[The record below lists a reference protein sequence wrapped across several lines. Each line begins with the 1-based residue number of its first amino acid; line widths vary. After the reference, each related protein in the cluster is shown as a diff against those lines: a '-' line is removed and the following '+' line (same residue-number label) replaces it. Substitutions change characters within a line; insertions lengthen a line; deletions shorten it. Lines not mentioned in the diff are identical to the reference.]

1 MKAKIVVLL
10 IAVFL
15 PRFCL
20 AADDVE
26 SLFNK
31 ALEHLVKNGYAGDTS
46 TAERY
51 LEAVLEHEP
60 NHLEAIWLR
69 LLLKLPSRNSRLIER
84 PASLSA
90 IGTEF
95 KRLAK
100 LAKEA
105 KKTAFLHYITARHA
119 EAYDAYDRALSEI
132 DKALVLEPTSAR
144 YLFTKG
150 RLLVDY
156 GSAIKQDREIEN
168 GISLV
173 RKAKELA
180 KKYPNRFARDADY
193 DFEIAH
199 AISTLHKGRWDE
211 VVEYYRRFIEQ
222 SESSLV
228 YAFAWNNMSIAYRH
242 LGECDKAKEA
252 AEKAIK
258 VTKFGAAEWNR
269 RIAEFCIEMQ
279 KMGLAQ
285 KKEGS

>member
-1 MKAKIVVLL
+1 M
-10 IAVFL
+10 
-15 PRFCL
+15 
-20 AADDVE
+20 
-26 SLFNK
+26 
-31 ALEHLVKNGYAGDTS
+31 
-46 TAERY
+46 
-51 LEAVLEHEP
+51 
-60 NHLEAIWLR
+60 
-69 LLLKLPSRNSRLIER
+69 
-84 PASLSA
+84 
-90 IGTEF
+90 
-95 KRLAK
+95 
-100 LAKEA
+100 
-105 KKTAFLHYITARHA
+105 
-119 EAYDAYDRALSEI
+119 
-132 DKALVLEPTSAR
+132 
-144 YLFTKG
+144 
-150 RLLVDY
+150 
-156 GSAIKQDREIEN
+156 
-168 GISLV
+168 
-173 RKAKELA
+173 A